1 MKKNALIV
9 IILFLILGCGE
20 DKGKIRIWLIDAP
33 PPQDV
38 EHIYLTTI
46 AVGVRDAEGEPITLA
61 DYPYTVD
68 IVRLTGGRF
77 TTISYSPRYG
87 DFVEVEAGN
96 YKSVLL
102 LLADS
107 NSVVRDN
114 ATDALLIPI
123 NPEDSMPKISY
134 ELKKEFT
141 VFPGQSTTIVVDFDA
156 SKSINW
162 ESEPYELNPAF
173 RIFEYSEAGFIQGK
187 VITLEDTLEVPV
199 KFAVLRAA
207 NSTDTITTLSD
218 STGSYSLF
226 LTEDTYNISAYAE
239 GFSVDTVYER
249 ITISSDSALMGYD
262 FILTEQW
269 F

>member
-20 DKGKIRIWLIDAP
+20 DEGKIRILLTDAP
-33 PPQDV
+33 PAQNV
-38 EHIYLTTI
+38 KNIYITVL
-46 AVGVRDAEGEPITLA
+46 GVAAKNIEGEIVDLQS
-61 DYPYTVD
+61 DFYTVD
-68 IVRLTGGRF
+68 IVKLAGGKSTSLTYNYLTGGDF
-77 TTISYSPRYG
+77 LDIKTG
-87 DFVEVEAGN
+87 D
-96 YKSVLL
+96 YTSI
-102 LLADS
+102 LLALAQI
-107 NSVVRDN
+107 NSVKIDSI
-114 ATDALLIPI
+114 TDSLLIPDDYY
-123 NPEDSMPKISY
+123 PFKI
-134 ELKKEFT
+134 ELEKDFT
-141 VFPGQSTTIVVDFDA
+141 ISSGEYIALIIDFDA

-162 ESEPYELNPAF
+162 ESEPYELNPTF
-173 RIFEYSEAGFIQGK
+173 RIFEYSEAGCIQGK

-239 GFSVDTVYER
+239 GFSVDTVYEG